1 MIYSYYGSKLKL
13 NSNKINRSK
22 RARETEARASFY
34 LRFLGGFFELWPAL
48 ATSRRA
54 EDADWDEAQTR
65 EEEEDEEEEEE
76 DEDEDEDEELEELED
91 EDEEEEEEEEKLDW
105 NAGRFWPRSCASAM
119 VWIFLIS
126 TSSWYVGWFENTPR
140 FLQKS

>member
-76 DEDEDEDEELEELED
+76 EEEDEAARVTGGAASRLADEEDARGRPGSVEE
-91 EDEEEEEEEEKLDW
+91 
-105 NAGRFWPRSCASAM
+105 
-119 VWIFLIS
+119 
-126 TSSWYVGWFENTPR
+126 T
-140 FLQKS
+140 